1 MLPMTS
7 TYALRPVV
15 PEDAAAVLDAFTS
28 APDMDRQGPV
38 VDEASAGEYV
48 SWLLE
53 ESRRS
58 VAVTHQDVM
67 VGLVAATVDTANR
80 SAWVFYWMHGQHRGR
95 GVTAR
100 AVATVADHLLGSG
113 LERLELGHRVNNPA
127 SGAVAEAAGFVQEG
141 RERGKFLVDGER
153 VDVLTYGR
161 LVDDPWPQVEPL
173 PGL

>member
-1 MLPMTS
+1 MQPLTS

-15 PEDAAAVLDAFTS
+15 PEDSAAVLDAFTS

-53 ESRRS
+53 ETRRS
-58 VAVTHQDVM
+58 VAVTHGDVM
-67 VGLVAATVDTANR
+67 VGLVAATVDAANR
-80 SAWVFYWMHGQHRGR
+80 SGWVFYWMHGQHRGR
-95 GVTAR
+95 GATAR

-113 LERLELGHRVNNPA
+113 LERLELGHRLNNPA
-127 SGAVAEAAGFVQEG
+127 SGAVAVAAGFVQEG

-161 LVDDPWPQVEPL
+161 LVDDSWPQVEPL